1 MFDEETLEKATM
13 KMLQNLG
20 YECVNSNN
28 IQNEILLEIWD
39 TLLPKLMNGEIDLD
53 KMKFS

>member
-20 YECVNSNN
+20 YECVISNN
-28 IQNEILLEIWD
+28 IQNEILLEI
-39 TLLPKLMNGEIDLD
+39 
-53 KMKFS
+53 